1 VPGGG
6 AWLFESRCVRPVWPP
21 TDEPSSPPRLV
32 QPARAVVGGLP
43 RLGELRYL
51 ELAGLARLHGVPE
64 QLEVITHHGHLLL
77 HVLLRLGRLLG
88 EGVRERVL
96 QTAKDE
102 RARIRVGRDHHTR
115 RLGGVSGSA

>member
-1 VPGGG
+1 MEHRHLLLEHAQRLLRSLREARG
-6 AWLFESRCVRPVWPP
+6 
-21 TDEPSSPPRLV
+21 PSMRAARLAPDGRAEQPAEAL

-77 HVLLRLGRLLG
+77 HVLIRLGRLPG
-88 EGVRERVL
+88 EGVRE
-96 QTAKDE
+96 
-102 RARIRVGRDHHTR
+102 
-115 RLGGVSGSA
+115 